1 MTSANDF
8 APRPDGPVT
17 TTRLS
22 LLAALGI
29 VASLSQKKATITPI
43 LLHRYADTS
52 RAPTPGEQGVLGNIG
67 ITPTSA

>member
-1 MTSANDF
+1 MIHIKHWAQTSS
-8 APRPDGPVT
+8 GY
-17 TTRLS
+17 LS